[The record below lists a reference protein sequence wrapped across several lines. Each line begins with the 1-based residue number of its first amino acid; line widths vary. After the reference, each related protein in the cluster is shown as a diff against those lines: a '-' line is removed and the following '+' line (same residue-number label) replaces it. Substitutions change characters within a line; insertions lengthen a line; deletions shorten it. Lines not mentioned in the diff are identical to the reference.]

1 MKKYRITS
9 LSLIVIILTNI
20 VLFSSSLVLAK
31 PVGMNAAINE
41 SNRIAKAVEIKNAFM
56 TCFQLSDIKTHVDEV
71 SGVSEY
77 TNPGLIASMNNNLF
91 SGKTSVSTTLDIE
104 RSINYSNRNG
114 KIFCSEEGTSESGEK
129 MNLTK
134 LFMQTFNIGSIE
146 KLFCKPDGTS
156 GLFFPHY
163 SYEFKEGS
171 CGEMLKSKNPEFIK
185 YYNPEAS
192 AADVDGRSYINQIY
206 EDWAK
211 RQKSGLAPEID
222 QSKKGNESQTIKYAA
237 AYKAFRM
244 GCMKGGHEEDFVE
257 KRPNEDPAKYYDFM
271 IKRINDDGVL
281 TNVYPYLREDDPEKV
296 GYSPSGANSSNYY
309 QAGNN
314 LTCRKL
320 ADIINNTADDYLK
333 SIKVAKDNTLNT
345 PCNNKEY
352 KARAQEIIKA
362 YIDNQESEKRDSSYI
377 KGLVPLTSPKSESKM
392 QVSKEEFDTLSKA
405 IKEDNF
411 YVDDGNGGKKCLETQ
426 NLKPCNTAEMKD
438 KARKVREYYEDRIY
452 NKAETLSTEEDNEY
466 KALVKAIDSDDFTT
480 TDSNGSKKCLETANF
495 NTNVNLEDDVEGED
509 SQISEE
515 TAAEKQS
522 YCQENGGFLSWMLC
536 PAIADGAATAG
547 GLLGSIT
554 ALTTVHTS
562 IIEQFSKQDSSIY
575 KAWSAFRNIANIGFV
590 IMLLVV
596 VFSQVTN
603 IGISNYNIK
612 KILPKL
618 IITAILVNFSYLIMG
633 VLIDLSQIV
642 GNGIG
647 VLIRSVAADGMDVDA
662 STRASATI
670 STIAGAVIGV
680 AGAVGAGA
688 AISGAI
694 TGVAG
699 AASAGT
705 IVAGLVGGPAIILPV
720 VMFIITSLIS
730 VFFGFIML
738 TIRQAAIIMVVV
750 LAPLAM
756 VLYALPNTAVITKKY
771 FSIVKAL
778 LMLYPMFI
786 FATSAGALASSI
798 IIGTSTDLL
807 MMIVGGLLNVLPYF
821 AIPSMT
827 SKSLA
832 GLGAITGAFD
842 KMRGGV
848 LKGASM
854 AGGAIAASEF
864 YKNIKSNYAAD
875 QSVARAKR
883 DLKRFDKIKA
893 DKGKLSIA
901 QMRRQ
906 ATAAGIV
913 NNDSKLRAGSDS
925 AGRGALSNMSGLG
938 FENLKATAEKEFREG
953 EVKNIMN
960 KLATDGV
967 DEGTMESDLIKALK
981 TGAKYKDM
989 TEDEKHANDIKI
1001 EALTRSL
1008 GATKTGRKKISE
1020 IGDSGL
1026 STSNR
1031 AFTQLA
1037 SAAVT
1042 LPGFADKQ
1050 QIANRQFNEYL
1061 QDTSYKKNDD
1071 AENSSLTA
1079 ATRSKGLDKAYDDM
1093 TMDNFL
1099 KVGNADAKEILDKK
1113 GKNALDSVARQT
1125 ASAALNDPNLI
1136 SDFDKDKMSL
1146 VSAEMD
1152 NQRMS
1157 TINLK
1162 SGGTA
1167 QVFNPPSDF
1176 GKYTQIKDAS
1186 GQIFYINDRGDI
1198 FNASTGK
1205 QIRNM

>member
-1 MKKYRITS
+1 MKRYHYKIISVLFT
-9 LSLIVIILTNI
+9 IIIILNI
-20 VLFSSSLVLAK
+20 VLASAISVFANKNVDPKKVNGLASSAVYKRDLMAAFKFCYENSALNYQEDPLDKYTPGDNNPLYNEELSKKLYENNETKNIHADNKNQQLIYSPYSKIKDNFFSNGGTHDNNKAEGIVLKVRTGAK
-31 PVGMNAAINE
+31 IESEVSKKSDGVLYCYE
-41 SNRIAKAVEIKNAFM
+41 SNG
-56 TCFQLSDIKTHVDEV
+56 
-71 SGVSEY
+71 GV
-77 TNPGLIASMNNNLF
+77 
-91 SGKTSVSTTLDIE
+91 
-104 RSINYSNRNG
+104 
-114 KIFCSEEGTSESGEK
+114 
-129 MNLTK
+129 NLTK
-134 LFMQTFNIGSIE
+134 LVADTFTKDKSIDSLICNGN
-146 KLFCKPDGTS
+146 KN
-156 GLFFPHY
+156 GLLAPRFGG
-163 SYEFKEGS
+163 K
-171 CGEMLKSKNPEFIK
+171 CGDALKSDESEYIK
-185 YYNPEAS
+185 
-192 AADVDGRSYINQIY
+192 DR
-206 EDWAK
+206 
-211 RQKSGLAPEID
+211 KSGLAYLRELYDRWAATNPYAEKFD
-222 QSKKGNESQTIKYAA
+222 NLGKNVSNPTLDYAA
-237 AYKAFRM
+237 ALMAYEQD
-244 GCMKGGHEEDFVE
+244 CMMFSSVADSFLPSKE
-257 KRPNEDPAKYYDFM
+257 KNTYNYTISLVGENGVSEVHPVKMPGAS
-271 IKRINDDGVL
+271 DDGPSKESAVTYAYPSQTLDGAKGNPKTCKDLVSIINSNAQLYANNFKNSKQLSEDSCISTAKMIVDKYALLGDTPDGLSKL
-281 TNVYPYLREDDPEKV
+281 TKVEQIKYQSYKKIVADLKNGEDQNAVKERCLEIQKTNNTSEKGDGEECLSQMKAYV
-296 GYSPSGANSSNYY
+296 DKYS
-309 QAGNN
+309 
-314 LTCRKL
+314 TL
-320 ADIINNTADDYLK
+320 ADTSDGLTKVQRITYDKYK
-333 SIKVAKDNTLNT
+333 SIISSQDND
-345 PCNNKEY
+345 
-352 KARAQEIIKA
+352 EIKK
-362 YIDNQESEKRDSSYI
+362 N
-377 KGLVPLTSPKSESKM
+377 
-392 QVSKEEFDTLSKA
+392 
-405 IKEDNF
+405 
-411 YVDDGNGGKKCLETQ
+411 KCLEIL
-426 NLKPCNTAEMKD
+426 N
-438 KARKVREYYEDRIY
+438 V
-452 NKAETLSTEEDNEY
+452 SSEEENQEWEE
-466 KALVKAIDSDDFTT
+466 VTDSDYIDTE
-480 TDSNGSKKCLETANF
+480 SN
-495 NTNVNLEDDVEGED
+495 V
-509 SQISEE
+509 
-515 TAAEKQS
+515 AEQKQS

-547 GLLGSIT
+547 GLLGYIT
-554 ALTTVHTS
+554 KLTTVHTS

-633 VLIDLSQIV
+633 VLIDLSQIA

-647 VLIRSVAADGMDVDA
+647 SLIRSVAADSMDVDA

-670 STIAGAVIGV
+670 SVIAGAV
-680 AGAVGAGA
+680 
-688 AISGAI
+688 
-694 TGVAG
+694 TQVAG
-699 AASAGT
+699 AAAGGAV
-705 IVAGLVGGPAIILPV
+705 IAGLIGGPAIILPV
-720 VMFIITSLIS
+720 VMFIVTSLIS
-730 VFFGFIML
+730 IFFGFIML

-750 LAPLAM
+750 LAPLMM
-756 VLYALPNTAVITKKY
+756 VLYALPNTAAITKKY
-771 FSIVKAL
+771 ISTVKAL

-842 KMRGGV
+842 KMRSGA

-864 YKNIKSNYAAD
+864 YKNAKNNYAAD

-883 DLKRFDKIKA
+883 DLRKFDEIKA
-893 DKGKLSIA
+893 GGGKLSIA

-906 ATAAGIV
+906 AAAAGIV
-913 NNDSKLRAGSDS
+913 NSDSKLRAGSDS

-938 FENLKATAEKEFREG
+938 FENLKATAEKEFRDG

-960 KLATDGV
+960 KLASDGV
-967 DEGTMESDLIKALK
+967 DEGTMESDLRSALGANYK
-981 TGAKYKDM
+981 TM
-989 TEDEKHANDIKI
+989 TDEQKHANDIKI
-1001 EALTRSL
+1001 EALTRAL
-1008 GATKTGRKKISE
+1008 GATKTGRKTISD
-1020 IGDSGL
+1020 ISNDASL

-1061 QDTSYKKNDD
+1061 QNTSYKKND
-1071 AENSSLTA
+1071 EGLSSSLIS

-1099 KVGNADAKEILDKK
+1099 KVGNDDAVEILGAK
-1113 GKNALDSVARQT
+1113 GANSLDSVVSQT
-1125 ASAALNDPNLI
+1125 ASAALKDPNLI
-1136 SDFDKDKMSL
+1136 ANFDKTKMSL

-1176 GKYTQIKDAS
+1176 GEYRQAKNLAGEIVYTNK
-1186 GQIFYINDRGDI
+1186 RGDI
-1198 FNASTGK
+1198 FNASTG
-1205 QIRNM
+1205 QITKWV